1 MKSPHLFG
9 LILLI
14 FIACSN
20 NEEEIGTNEPI
31 VGTWQLYQIK
41 KDGITIEEQ
50 CMRENNFIANEDGS
64 IIIETYRAT
73 NPNSNCI
80 LVINTATWKASQNN
94 NYEIS
99 FDNSDES
106 ATLHENT
113 FTIRSLSTETTRE
126 GKTNTIVTET
136 VYLKKHRQIKI
147 LAT

>member
-1 MKSPHLFG
+1 MKSPHIFG

-14 FIACSN
+14 FIGCSSN
-20 NEEEIGTNEPI
+20 NEEIIVTEPI

-50 CMRENNFIANEDGS
+50 CMRENNFTANEDGT

-80 LVINTATWKASQNN
+80 LIINTASWKASQNN

-106 ATLHENT
+106 AILIENT
-113 FTIRSLSTETTRE
+113 FTIRSHNIETTKE
-126 GKTNTIVTET
+126 GKTNTFLTET
-136 VYLKKHRQIKI
+136 IYRKKI
-147 LAT
+147 